1 MQAPGQPAPG
11 PTTGAGQQHD
21 RRYAPLVLSGLPEGP
36 ALGAAAPGRGAPPW
50 RRRLLGAGCAATAA
64 AAALATLRAAGPR
77 AGGVPPQAVSLVS
90 ESKHS
95 THSAPLPFPA
105 GDYQA
110 AMDYLP
116 ITTFYDLTE
125 DRPYLPAPIIH
136 RLPAFLRRFDLRFG
150 LEENLQGW
158 DPEPD
163 PTGDV
168 RSVLCCGTAVN
179 RLLKWAQEHL
189 DDSDNNRT
197 LVFSGTESPLSETWG
212 DEEHRQAL
220 VKDFQKYF
228 RRIYYYVTDVPLVGV
243 HTLPLGFTEM
253 YMRERTDQ
261 FLEAYQ
267 AVSIADS
274 WKEHTIL
281 AAWGI
286 YTTAGGEHYEYG
298 NHPFADNYGTDSW
311 AWTEVA
317 NHAIDSRNDAI
328 GWISTPGAEATG
340 VERQTIEKDRWWME
354 LSKYKF
360 ILSPLG
366 TGIQCSKVPEALS
379 MLTIPII
386 KRGPFRTHDDLLQMG
401 FPIVVVDYWKD
412 IKHDTM
418 ETWWQEMSPKLESF
432 RTNCLNTEGYWRL
445 LTQGAC

>member
-1 MQAPGQPAPG
+1 MQAASASA
-11 PTTGAGQQHD
+11 GARQQHD
-21 RRYAPLVLSGLPEGP
+21 RHYAPLGP
-36 ALGAAAPGRGAPPW
+36 THGAAASSRGSSPWLWVGRL
-50 RRRLLGAGCAATAA
+50 RRLLLGAICTTAIA
-64 AAALATLRAAGPR
+64 AAALAALRATGPR
-77 AGGVPPQAVSLVS
+77 AGGPLSRAVSLLT
-90 ESKHS
+90 ESQHRAS
-95 THSAPLPFPA
+95 PPPPFPA

-125 DRPYLPAPIIH
+125 DRPYLPAPIIS
-136 RLPAFLRRFDLRFG
+136 RLPAFLRKFDMRFG

-163 PTGDV
+163 PPADV
-168 RSVLCCGTAVN
+168 RSVLCCGTAVA
-179 RLLKWAQEHL
+179 RLLEWAQEHF
-189 DDSDNNRT
+189 DDTNNNRT

-212 DEEHRQAL
+212 DEKHRAAL
-220 VKDFQKYF
+220 AKDLGKYF

-253 YMRERTDQ
+253 YMRDRTDQ

-267 AVSIADS
+267 AVSISDS
-274 WKEHTIL
+274 WKKHTIL
-281 AAWGI
+281 AAWGV
-286 YTTAGGEHYEYG
+286 YTTAGGQHYEYG
-298 NHPFADNYGTDSW
+298 KHPFVDNYGTDSW

-328 GWISTPGAEATG
+328 GWIGTEDGKATG
-340 VERQTIEKDRWWME
+340 VERHNVKKEEWWMT

-360 ILSPLG
+360 IISPLG

-401 FPIVVVDYWKD
+401 FPIVVVEYWKD
-412 IKHDTM
+412 ITHETM
-418 ETWWQEMSPKLESF
+418 GMWWKEMSPKLASF
-432 RTNCLNTEGYWRL
+432 RENCLTTEGYWRL